1 MSEQDYFKNALS
13 DFTFEAACGG
23 AIRHLADL
31 GYTVSQIKEQ
41 LAFPTA
47 LEKVRKTVWEH
58 MLDTGALCLEEPG
71 KQGTSEK
78 FDYIREYDQYG
89 KASQAGGSIGRRPRR
104 ACHLARTGLQPR
116 KRRDLHRFFSGK
128 MQGEQSG

>member
-41 LAFPTA
+41 LAFPLPWKRCGKRYGSTCLTQGLCA
-47 LEKVRKTVWEH
+47 WRNRENREHRKSST
-58 MLDTGALCLEEPG
+58 
-71 KQGTSEK
+71 
-78 FDYIREYDQYG
+78 I
-89 KASQAGGSIGRRPRR
+89 
-104 ACHLARTGLQPR
+104 
-116 KRRDLHRFFSGK
+116 
-128 MQGEQSG
+128 